1 MKRWKQVGVSNR
13 CPIFLPFG
21 AVRRILP
28 RMAKKKK
35 RPELRH
41 CKVTETV
48 HPKAPWRVSWPTE
61 SEGRVSRVAK
71 RFAGEDA
78 AWTFAEKQDLEIEN
92 HGVRFGGITPEA
104 RRAFD
109 FYRDES
115 AALAEIGATVP
126 AFQDLVAGALAD
138 IRRRH
143 AELAKNSVPVAE
155 AVAGFMASREKKGGT
170 RYRTDLK
177 TRLKRFAQDFGDRP
191 LRSITSAEIETWLAA
206 LRSRKNPD
214 KLAEAP
220 LLAALSRNHYRA
232 NIHALFAFAAAPV
245 RSWCDGNPVTEIE
258 PEEVERGEPEA
269 YTPEDAARVMQ
280 AAIDSK
286 PDLVPVLALGFFSGL
301 RVSEILEIDLGKL
314 PLDDE
319 DEDGFNVIDR
329 KRKKGSRVAPFTP
342 ACRAWLAAQPRREGN
357 AWLKADERKLVD
369 EMQELYRL
377 AGVEQIDNGARH
389 SFISYRCAET
399 RDVAGVSDECG
410 NSVQTIKNH
419 YRKIVSTKAAAKYF
433 AIRPA
438 GTAANVT
445 HIEEGRASA

>member
-1 MKRWKQVGVSNR
+1 VSF
-13 CPIFLPFG
+13 I
-21 AVRRILP
+21 
-28 RMAKKKK
+28 K
-35 RPELRH
+35 
-41 CKVTETV
+41 
-48 HPKAPWRVSWPTE
+48 HPKTPWRVSWPVE
-61 SEGRVSRVAK
+61 NEGRVSRVFK
-71 RFAGEDA
+71 RLAGEEA
-78 AWTFAEKQDLEIEN
+78 AWTFAEEQDLEIDN

-109 FYRDES
+109 FYRDEA

-143 AELAKNSVPVAE
+143 AELAKNSATVAE
-155 AVAGFMASREKKGGT
+155 AVAGFMASREKKGGE
-170 RYRTDLK
+170 RYRVDLK

-206 LRSRKNPD
+206 LRSRKNPE

-220 LLAALSRNHYRA
+220 LLAPLSRNHYRA
-232 NIHALFAFAAAPV
+232 NIHALFAFGAAPS
-245 RSWCDGNPVTEIE
+245 RCWCDGNPVAAIE

-269 YTPEDAARVMQ
+269 YSPEDAARVMQ
-280 AAIDSK
+280 AALESK
-286 PDLVPVLALGFFSGL
+286 PDLVPVLALGFFAGL
-301 RVSEILEIDLGKL
+301 RVSEALEIELGKL
-314 PLDDE
+314 PLADDE
-319 DEDGFNVIDR
+319 EDGFKVSDGKTGN
-329 KRKKGSRVAPFTP
+329 RVAPFTP
-342 ACRAWLAAQPRREGN
+342 ACRAWLATQLRRKGK
-357 AWLKADERKLVD
+357 AWLKPERKLVD
-369 EMQELYRL
+369 EMQELFRL

-389 SFISYRCAET
+389 SYISYRCAET
-399 RDVAGVSDECG
+399 RDVAAVADECG

-419 YRKIVSTKAAAKYF
+419 YRQIVTAKAAAKFF